1 MKSKLRLFRHSALS
15 VALILCGCTVQP
27 GQDLPL
33 ANKTLVNDNRERSDI
48 NALVRVTLLSPV
60 MLQQLNEAG
69 QQNRSKHIF
78 RLPEDDYSY
87 RIGVGDVLSITV
99 WDHPEITSPAGQ
111 YRDSTETGSTVRPN
125 GTLYFPYTGSIYVL
139 NKTTE
144 QVRTEITARLHHYIE
159 SPQVDVKIAAFR
171 SRKAYVSGEVVR
183 SGQQPITH
191 IPLTVL
197 DAINAAGGLTKEADW
212 ENVTLTHDA
221 VQYPISLKLLLE
233 KGDLTQNALLHHGD
247 ILYIPRNDSRKI
259 FVMGETGAQKTLLMD
274 RSGMTLTEAIS
285 SARGIDQTT
294 ADATGVFV
302 IRQLKAPAEKRLAD
316 IYQINLKNA
325 AAMALASDFK
335 LQPYDIVYVT
345 ATPLTRWNRVVRQ
358 LIPTITAVNKLS
370 TAVKKIP

>member
-15 VALILCGCTVQP
+15 VALILCGCTVQL

-139 NKTTE
+139 NKTTG

>member
-15 VALILCGCTVQP
+15 AALILCGCTVQP
-27 GQDLPL
+27 GQNLPL

-48 NALVRVTLLSPV
+48 NTLVRVTLLSPL

-69 QQNRSKHIF
+69 QQTRSKHIF

-144 QVRTEITARLHHYIE
+144 QVRTEITARLRHYIE

-221 VQYPISLKLLLE
+221 VQYPVSLKLLLE
-233 KGDLTQNALLHHGD
+233 KGDLTQNALLHQDD

-285 SARGIDQTT
+285 SAQGIDQTT

>member
-1 MKSKLRLFRHSALS
+1 
-15 VALILCGCTVQP
+15 
-27 GQDLPL
+27 
-33 ANKTLVNDNRERSDI
+33 
-48 NALVRVTLLSPV
+48 
-60 MLQQLNEAG
+60 
-69 QQNRSKHIF
+69 
-78 RLPEDDYSY
+78 
-87 RIGVGDVLSITV
+87 
-99 WDHPEITSPAGQ
+99 
-111 YRDSTETGSTVRPN
+111 
-125 GTLYFPYTGSIYVL
+125 
-139 NKTTE
+139 
-144 QVRTEITARLHHYIE
+144 
-159 SPQVDVKIAAFR
+159 
-171 SRKAYVSGEVVR
+171 
-183 SGQQPITH
+183 
-191 IPLTVL
+191 VL

>member
-78 RLPEDDYSY
+78 RLPEDDYCY

-144 QVRTEITARLHHYIE
+144 QVRTEITARLRHYIE

-171 SRKAYVSGEVVR
+171 SRKAYVSGEVMR
-183 SGQQPITH
+183 SGQQPITN

-212 ENVTLTHDA
+212 ENATLTHNA
-221 VQYPISLKLLLE
+221 VQHPISLKLLLE
-233 KGDLTQNALLHHGD
+233 RGDLTQNALLHHGD

-274 RSGMTLTEAIS
+274 RSGMTLTEANS

-294 ADATGVFV
+294 ADATGIFV
-302 IRQLKAPAEKRLAD
+302 IRQLKAPEQKRIAD
-316 IYQINLKNA
+316 IYQINLRNA

-345 ATPLTRWNRVVRQ
+345 ATPLTRWNRIVRQ
-358 LIPTITAVNKLS
+358 LIPAITAVNKLS
-370 TAVKKIP
+370 TAVKRIP